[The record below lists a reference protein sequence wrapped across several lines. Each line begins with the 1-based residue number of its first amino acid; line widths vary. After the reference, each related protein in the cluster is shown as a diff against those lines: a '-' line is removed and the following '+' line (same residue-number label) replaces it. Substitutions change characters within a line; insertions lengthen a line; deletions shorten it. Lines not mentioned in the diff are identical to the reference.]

1 MQSGIFPVCSAGRTY
16 AIMDQRDPKGEDPQ
30 PSFQELMGEV
40 KRLDHDRVVHRHPR
54 PQPVPVQSR
63 RDEARVMEELLCDP
77 RDPEALQPG
86 DVLSYHRPGL
96 RRPVLRKLR
105 RGQYSIAAELDLH
118 GLGSEQACHALAEFI
133 RQASALGSRC
143 VRIIHGKGK
152 RSSNQGPVLK
162 PLVNR
167 WLRRCDEV
175 LAFHSARPVDGG
187 TGAVYVLLK
196 GLRE

>member
-1 MQSGIFPVCSAGRTY
+1 MGETSV
-16 AIMDQRDPKGEDPQ
+16 IMDQRDPHSQDPQ
-30 PSFQELMGEV
+30 PSFQELMGDV
-40 KRLDHDRVVHRHPR
+40 KRLIHDRVVHRRPR
-54 PQPVPVQSR
+54 PAPVPVQAR
-63 RDEARVMEELLCDP
+63 RDEARVMEELLCEP

-86 DVLSYHRPGL
+86 DILSYHRPGL
-96 RRPVLRKLR
+96 HRFVPRKLR

-118 GLGSEQACHALAEFI
+118 GMSAAQAQHALAGFI
-133 RQASALGSRC
+133 RQATAVGSQC
-143 VRIIHGKGK
+143 VRIVHGKGN

-167 WLRRCDEV
+167 WLRRREEV

-196 GLRE
+196 GLRD

>member
-1 MQSGIFPVCSAGRTY
+1 
-16 AIMDQRDPKGEDPQ
+16 MDQRDTDSPDPQ
-30 PSFQELMGEV
+30 PSFQELMGDV
-40 KRLDHDRVVHRHPR
+40 KRLSHDRVVHRRPR
-54 PQPVPVQSR
+54 PAPVPVQSR
-63 RDEARVMEELLCDP
+63 RDEARVLEELLCDP

-118 GLGSEQACHALAEFI
+118 GMSAAQAQEALARFI
-133 RQASALGSRC
+133 RRAAAAGSQC
-143 VRIIHGKGK
+143 VRIIHGKGN

-187 TGAVYVLLK
+187 TGAVYVLLR

>member
-1 MQSGIFPVCSAGRTY
+1 
-16 AIMDQRDPKGEDPQ
+16 MDRRDPDNQDPQ
-30 PSFQELMGEV
+30 PSFQELMGDV
-40 KRLDHDRVVHRHPR
+40 KRLSHDRVVHRRPR
-54 PQPVPVQSR
+54 PDPVPVQSR
-63 RDEARVMEELLCDP
+63 RDAVRVMEELLRDP

-118 GLGSEQACHALAEFI
+118 GLGTDEAQQALAGFI
-133 RQASALGSRC
+133 RQACAGGSRC

-187 TGAVYVLLK
+187 TGAVYVLLRGPK
-196 GLRE
+196 Q